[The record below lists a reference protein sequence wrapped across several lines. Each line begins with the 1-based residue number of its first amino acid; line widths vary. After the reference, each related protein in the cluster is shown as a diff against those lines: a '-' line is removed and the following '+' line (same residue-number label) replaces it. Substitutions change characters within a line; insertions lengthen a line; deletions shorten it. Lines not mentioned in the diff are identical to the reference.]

1 MTRRLTLRF
10 ALSLLAATVAIVAA
24 APAGAV
30 SGGTTEPIS
39 AAPYVAWLN
48 GHCTGTLISPTRVL
62 TAGHCLY
69 GASATDTNVL
79 VGIDGNSELSG
90 PHSVIEKQAIPVAGY
105 SVAKGFHGVY
115 AFSHANTNSQ
125 VGVDDVGIII
135 LKRPVTGIA
144 PVRVAGPGDDALTAP
159 GTPVTLL
166 GYGLTAEAA
175 LGQPGVATLPLQAGA
190 LTIIPN
196 SRCATSYPG
205 VIDSTEL
212 CTQDLVAH
220 APLVQ
225 ACAGDSGG
233 PTIVDTPTGPVQ
245 IGVTSWGP
253 EVKDGLCGE
262 KALPNVPMRTAAFY
276 KFITQPHPVIEPYT
290 VAGNHGGGLD
300 RTASRITGDPHVG
313 GTVKCIAPKLGGDRF
328 KLTYSWS
335 EPVGVKVKPVP
346 GAHRQ
351 TLKITSAIYNR
362 EKGAHQLFCT
372 ATATNAGGSL
382 GVEGSITMKRAAA
395 SR

>member
-1 MTRRLTLRF
+1 MARTPPLVLL
-10 ALSLLAATVAIVAA
+10 LSLLVTPIVA

-39 AAPYVAWLN
+39 QAPYVAWLN

-69 GASATDTNVL
+69 NASATDTNVL
-79 VGIDGNSELSG
+79 VGIDGNAEASG

-105 SVAKGFHGVY
+105 SVAKGFKGVY

-125 VGVDDVGIII
+125 IGVDDVGIII
-135 LKRPVTGIA
+135 LKRPVKGIA
-144 PVRVAGPGDDALTAP
+144 PVRIAGPGDDALTAP

-166 GYGLTAEAA
+166 GYGLTAAIDPS
-175 LGQPGVATLPLQAGA
+175 QPGVATLPLQAGA
-190 LTIIPN
+190 LTIIPK
-196 SRCATSYPG
+196 SQCAKSYPG
-205 VIDSTEL
+205 VINSTEL

-220 APLVQ
+220 TPLVQ

-233 PTIVDTPTGPVQ
+233 PTIVNTPTGPVQ
-245 IGVTSWGP
+245 IAVTSWGP
-253 EVKDGLCGE
+253 EVKDGACGE

-276 KFITQPHPVIEPYT
+276 KFITEPHPVIEPYT

-300 RTASRITGDPHVG
+300 RTASKITGDPHVG
-313 GTVKCIAPKLGGDRF
+313 GTVKCIAPKLGGDKF
-328 KLTYSWS
+328 KLSYGWS
-335 EPVGVKVKPVP
+335 QPIGINIKPVP
-346 GAHRQ
+346 GAHEQ
-351 TLKITSAIYNR
+351 TLKITTALYSR
-362 EKGAHQLFCT
+362 EKGSHQLFCT

-382 GVEGSITMKRAAA
+382 GVLGSITMKRA
-395 SR
+395 RR